1 MHGLRHH
8 AATAMLE
15 SGASVRTVADV
26 LGHSDVS
33 VTLNIYASSVDG
45 AQRRAVDGLA
55 AGLGLYPQT
64 YPHQV

>member
-1 MHGLRHH
+1 
-8 AATAMLE
+8 MLE